1 MYILDVKTTRDV
13 GLFLTQTIRQI
24 TVRDVLDAVG
34 ILCIFL
40 LLYAGLYLVIGDT
53 FLPGDQGAAWAVLIV
68 WLGGHIGAFLS
79 ELVSIPAP
87 IGMICVGLFL
97 RNVSNAVLISGLKPS
112 WSKEI
117 RGAALAIIFL
127 RSGLELDLQI
137 FKKIGIPAVKL
148 LFVPG
153 LIEAFFDGGLS
164 IALFGFSPLFGF
176 ALGFILK
183 AIGPALV
190 IQLMFELQ
198 QKRLGT
204 ANDMPT
210 VIVAAASFDDM
221 VAITGYTIFI
231 NIAVQGDSNKGWHIA
246 RGPLSVVFGMLL
258 GLGAALLCSITLLW
272 NNVWK
277 RVGVLIISALA
288 MKYFFDEFHFESG
301 GALAAL
307 TLGLVVKELWRRK
320 LPKYLADKREE
331 PQEIIRDA
339 ESAVVFIW
347 RFILMPLLFTLIGTS
362 ILFSTLDTTTISKA
376 CILVISGL
384 GVRMVATLLVMKT
397 SGYSWKECIWFAIA
411 WTPKATVQAA
421 LGGLPADAAAR
432 AYPPGNPQHD
442 KFQQWGSEALTTS
455 VFEILISGT
464 LGSLLVHWLSP
475 LLLTQESEQDAITR
489 QASVRPPLAPAP
501 SVAPPRKPERPFS
514 FTLSRDTAL
523 IDVLAREEN
532 LNHGNLVED
541 HVERL
546 EALSLA
552 MIQTATRDGDDQ
564 ALLYGQRL
572 RAGVRALMTKVQYR
586 VNPKDVIGAE
596 AYREAVEELSL
607 RRTISPAGLVT
618 SPSRMF
624 QDDDSHGNGSS
635 GHDGKYSKKQRSA
648 TGTRDIEGGG
658 GGGSGPRRYVRAISS
673 HKLGSR
679 SNSRLS
685 NSGNGV
691 DGNSSNSNVS
701 DLASREPQIGHDPH
715 IENKHDGHNGPGL

>member
-1 MYILDVKTTRDV
+1 MYIRDVKTTRDV

-40 LLYAGLYLVIGDT
+40 LLYAGLFLAIGDT

-79 ELVSIPAP
+79 ELVGIPAP

-153 LIEAFFDGGLS
+153 LIEAFFDGGLA

-204 ANDMPT
+204 ANNMPT
-210 VIVAAASFDDM
+210 VVVAAASFDDM

-231 NIAVQGDSNKGWHIA
+231 NIAVQGDTNKGWHIA
-246 RGPLSVVFGMLL
+246 QGPLSVVFGVLL
-258 GLGAALLCSITLLW
+258 GLIAALLCSITLLW

-384 GVRMVATLLVMKT
+384 GVRMIATLLVMKT
-397 SGYSWKECIWFAIA
+397 CGYSWKECLWFAIA

-432 AYPPGNPQHD
+432 AYPPGNPQH
-442 KFQQWGSEALTTS
+442 KKYQQWGSDALTTS

-475 LLLTQESEQDAITR
+475 LLLTQESEQDAIAR
-489 QASVRPPLAPAP
+489 QASVRPPLVPAP
-501 SVAPPRKPERPFS
+501 SVAPPQKQARN
-514 FTLSRDTAL
+514 AL
-523 IDVLAREEN
+523 IDVLATEEN

-618 SPSRMF
+618 HPSRMF
-624 QDDDSHGNGSS
+624 QDDDAHGNGIS
-635 GHDGKYSKKQRSA
+635 GQDGKYSEKQRSV

-658 GGGSGPRRYVRAISS
+658 GGSVPRIYVRGNSS
-673 HKLGSR
+673 HIPCSR

-685 NSGNGV
+685 NSGNVV
-691 DGNSSNSNVS
+691 DGNSTNSNVNES
-701 DLASREPQIGHDPH
+701 ASREPQIGHDSH
-715 IENKHDGHNGPGL
+715 IEHRPDGHNGLGL